1 MIVDTH
7 IHIVSEDEAK
17 YPRNVE
23 PHAVAWIRDMPV
35 SGESLLG
42 HMAEAGVDRAI
53 IVQAFG
59 VYQFDNSYAAD
70 ASAAHRDRYASVC
83 VVDPLL
89 PDAPD
94 RLSYWVTERGMRGIR
109 LFTSTQPEGTWLDD
123 PATFPLW
130 ERCAALGI
138 PVTVQVMA
146 RQLHK
151 LRPVLERFPG
161 LPVAVDH
168 MGAPALDDGPPYE
181 AAKPMWDLAEYPNV
195 HLKFSS
201 MSIYQSNEGKSSAA
215 EFFPRLVERFGPQR
229 LLWGSNFPNTYDRG
243 LKEQLAM
250 ARDVMAFLS
259 PAEQEMVF
267 GGTALTFWP
276 ELR

>member
-1 MIVDTH
+1 
-7 IHIVSEDEAK
+7 
-17 YPRNVE
+17 
-23 PHAVAWIRDMPV
+23 
-35 SGESLLG
+35 
-42 HMAEAGVDRAI
+42 
-53 IVQAFG
+53 
-59 VYQFDNSYAAD
+59 
-70 ASAAHRDRYASVC
+70 
-83 VVDPLL
+83 
-89 PDAPD
+89 
-94 RLSYWVTERGMRGIR
+94 
-109 LFTSTQPEGTWLDD
+109 
-123 PATFPLW
+123 
-130 ERCAALGI
+130 
-138 PVTVQVMA
+138 
-146 RQLHK
+146 
-151 LRPVLERFPG
+151 
-161 LPVAVDH
+161 
-168 MGAPALDDGPPYE
+168 
-181 AAKPMWDLAEYPNV
+181 MWDLAEYPNV